1 MTKASDG
8 RSAPAGSNSKARA
21 TAGASLILFVVDDE
35 AAQREILVDI
45 LTDEGYEVH
54 AFSSGAEALRALDA
68 VVPGLVLTDLR
79 MPEMDG
85 LELLARVK
93 ERHADLPVLLMTAYG
108 SVSSAVAA
116 MKHGAFDYLQKPFE
130 KDELVQRVRRV
141 AERQSLVRENERL
154 RRELSAQAGPRIL
167 GESPVMQTLLRRIE
181 RIATLEGD
189 VLLAGESGTG
199 KELVARALH
208 YGGSRAAGPFVPV
221 NCAAIPEGLAESE
234 LFGHEKGAFT
244 HATSDRA
251 GRFEQADGGTL
262 FLDEISAMP
271 LPLQAKLLRVLQDRM
286 VERVGSHKARKVEVR
301 IVAAT
306 NRDLPGRIASG
317 TFREDLYHRLNVH
330 ELWIPPLR
338 DRGKDI
344 GLLAESFRDRAAARF
359 GMPAPDLAPELLAFL
374 ASYAF
379 PGNVRELEHM
389 MEKMVALSDGDPLGL
404 EDLPPSVRRGTPPV
418 VSSSPHSPDPRGL
431 DPAPGAAR
439 TGSHAADPALHGS
452 HPADPT
458 RPGSYFAGPS
468 RLGSPSAVSNPFGAD
483 SAGGSTR
490 TPAEPPASTA
500 SDPATSP
507 ESLLD
512 GGPISLFD
520 VERRLLEE
528 AIRRADGNLSEA
540 ARQLGIS
547 YKTMRYRARKFDL
560 DE

>member
-1 MTKASDG
+1 MTKADG
-8 RSAPAGSNSKARA
+8 GSSTSASSKQDPR
-21 TAGASLILFVVDDE
+21 TKRPGRLTLFVVDDE
-35 AAQREILVDI
+35 TAQREILVDI
-45 LTDEGYEVH
+45 LSDEGYEVH
-54 AFSSGAEALRALDA
+54 AFASAKDALAALNA

-85 LELLARVK
+85 LELLAQVK
-93 ERHADLPVLLMTAYG
+93 ERFPDLPVLLMTAYG

-141 AERQSLVRENERL
+141 AERDSLVRENERL

-167 GESPVMQTLLRRIE
+167 GESAVMQKLFRKIE
-181 RIATLEGD
+181 RIAGLEGD

-208 YGGSRAAGPFVPV
+208 YAGVRAAGPFVPV

-244 HATSDRA
+244 HATSERA

-286 VERVGSHKARKVEVR
+286 VERVGSHKPRRVEVR

-306 NRDLPGRIASG
+306 NRDLPARIAEG

-330 ELWIPPLR
+330 ELWIPALR
-338 DRGKDI
+338 DRGDDI
-344 GLLAESFRDRAAARF
+344 VLLAESFRDRAAARF
-359 GMPAPDLAPELLAFL
+359 GMPAPDLAPELLSFL
-374 ASYAF
+374 RSYDF

-389 MEKMVALSDGDPLGL
+389 MEKMVALSDGEPLGL
-404 EDLPPSVRRGTPPV
+404 EDLPPSVRRMSPSPLPSSASPP
-418 VSSSPHSPDPRGL
+418 STRDAG
-431 DPAPGAAR
+431 DGAD
-439 TGSHAADPALHGS
+439 SMAADVS
-452 HPADPT
+452 T
-458 RPGSYFAGPS
+458 
-468 RLGSPSAVSNPFGAD
+468 SAVSDTSF
-483 SAGGSTR
+483 
-490 TPAEPPASTA
+490 TA
-500 SDPATSP
+500 P

-528 AIRRADGNLSEA
+528 AIRRSGGNLSEA
-540 ARQLGIS
+540 ARSLGIS

-560 DE
+560 DIIP